1 MAERER
7 QSKRTNGRG
16 GRRDSGFGGRGDRG
30 EARSEYIERVVHISR
45 VAKVVKG
52 GRRFSFSCLA
62 VVGDGRG
69 RVGVGLGKAREV
81 PDAIRKATD
90 RARKCLVTVPIRNR
104 TIPHEV
110 FGLYGAAKVL
120 MKPAEAGTGVIA
132 GGVVRAIVEA
142 AGIHNILTKCIG
154 TTNPHNVVKATLN
167 GLQSLQSPETNAAVR
182 SRVPAIVST
191 ESAVG
196 AV

>member
-1 MAERER
+1 MAEL
-7 QSKRTNGRG
+7 SRT
-16 GRRDSGFGGRGDRG
+16 
-30 EARSEYIERVVHISR
+30 EQIERIIHISR

-81 PDAIRKATD
+81 PDAIRKASE
-90 RARKCLVTVPIRNR
+90 RARKSMVPVPIINR

-110 FGLYGAAKVL
+110 VGIYGAAKVL
-120 MKPAEAGTGVIA
+120 MRPATPGTGVIA

-142 AGIHNILTKCIG
+142 AGIHDILTKCIG
-154 TTNPHNVVKATLN
+154 TTNPHNVVKAALN
-167 GLQSLQSPETNAAVR
+167 GLLSLQSPEVNAALR
-182 SRVPAIVST
+182 ARAPQ
-191 ESAVG
+191 AVNQ
-196 AV
+196 